1 MAKKKKTLQELS
13 IEELNSK
20 KKTLKLLVGL
30 MMAMIIVFAGLIV
43 YYFIQDDWGTDKL
56 PAVSSIVML
65 SIISMLS
72 NKQILAID
80 KELAER
86 NQQENS

>member
-1 MAKKKKTLQELS
+1 MAKKKKSLQDLT

-20 KKTLKLLVGL
+20 KKTQKLLVGL
-30 MMAMIIVFAGLIV
+30 MMAMIIVFAGLII
-43 YYFIQDDWGTDKL
+43 YYFTQDTWGTDKL

-72 NKQILAID
+72 NRQILAID
-80 KELAER
+80 KELAKR